1 MSPNVLSI
9 AFALLTMGLSFA
21 EARRM
26 TMGSSRVGTLAKG
39 ALIAV
44 VVCVGMYL
52 CFHDIIDQH

>member
-26 TMGSSRVGTLAKG
+26 MMGGGVGTLGDG
-39 ALIAV
+39 AFIAV
-44 VVCVGMYL
+44 VVCIGMYL
-52 CFHDIIDQH
+52 YFHDIIAQH